1 MPRTYRRPGGFAVLA
16 AAVAIGLAACSSG
29 SSTPQVASLGT
40 SSTGNGGD
48 AATTQNSASTGGST
62 SNPTQ
67 LLNEWTACMHSH
79 GDPDQTDPTI
89 DTNKDIHI
97 PIPSGVKGLSVSPE
111 AQACNSYLT
120 AASKALGGGQSSG
133 PPNPKLV
140 EFAECMRD
148 NGVPNF
154 PDPTGTGF
162 ELHGLDVNSLAF
174 QNANEVCKK
183 KIGPMHG
190 TRGTPPPPGTI
201 LFGIQVQAGNGGL
214 GANG

>member
-1 MPRTYRRPGGFAVLA
+1 MARTYRRPGLAVLVA
-16 AAVAIGLAACSSG
+16 AAAIGLAACSSG

-40 SSTGNGGD
+40 SSGNGSGNS
-48 AATTQNSASTGGST
+48 ATTQSSASTEDST
-62 SNPTQ
+62 GNPTQ
-67 LLNEWTACMHSH
+67 LLDEWTACMHSH
-79 GDPDQTDPTI
+79 GDPNQTDPTI

-97 PIPSGVKGLSVSPE
+97 PIPSGVKGLSDSPE

-120 AASKALGGGQSSG
+120 SASKALGGGQSSG
-133 PPNPKLV
+133 APNPKL
-140 EFAECMRD
+140 EEYAECMRD

-154 PDPTGTGF
+154 PDPIGTGF

-174 QNANEVCKK
+174 QNATEVCGK

-190 TRGTPPPPGTI
+190 TGNTPPAPGTI
-201 LFGIQVQAGNGGL
+201 VWGTEVLVGNGGP